1 MSGQVLFSVIIVP
14 FLQIFSKRRIKE
26 IVSSYGMSNQPLPA
40 ENIVHFN
47 SVNDAGCSVFLKQHN
62 PEIVIVSGTRIIS
75 RELLE
80 STNAVFINMHAGITP
95 RYRGVHGGYWALVN
109 NDPSHCGV
117 TIHLVDKGI
126 DTGEVLYQSV
136 IQYTGRDNFVTYP
149 YLQLG
154 EGLSLLHK
162 AIEDVLQGQHK
173 PFRPSQEK
181 GKVWYHPSLW
191 QYLYYRVF
199 KGKK

>member
-1 MSGQVLFSVIIVP
+1 
-14 FLQIFSKRRIKE
+14 
-26 IVSSYGMSNQPLPA
+26 MSNGLLPA
-40 ENIVHFN
+40 ENAVHFS
-47 SVNDAGCSVFLKQHN
+47 SVNDAACKDYLKQQN
-62 PEIVIVSGTRIIS
+62 PDIVIVSGTRIIT
-75 RELLE
+75 REILE

-95 RYRGVHGGYWALVN
+95 QYRGVHGGYWALVN

-136 IQYTGRDNFVTYP
+136 IEITDKDNFVTYP

-154 EGLSLLHK
+154 EGLALLRK
-162 AIEDVLQGQHK
+162 AIEDVLQGQHR
-173 PFRPSQEK
+173 PFRPTVEK

-191 QYLYYRVF
+191 QYLYYRIF